1 MIYFSDNEYK
11 FYTSRVEFLS
21 SEYGKQWAYC
31 TDTSVQ
37 DYIDM
42 VKAYPWQFSNLSH
55 AQVEPTT
62 EQKERLNLLNDL
74 KAEHKNTYESE
85 CVLFVEHGA
94 ILEDTRSEFLIP
106 LKDQYASITADYLE
120 RVRMQEAKAKRQGE
134 IDTII
139 VTTAAGNSF
148 DGDEASQTRMTRA
161 ITSLQPGETM
171 PWVLADNVAA
181 DVSKEE
187 LQEALR
193 LAGTVQTEI
202 WLRPYSV

>member
-31 TDTSVQ
+31 TDTNVQ

-42 VKAYPWQFSNLSH
+42 VKTYPWQFSNLSH
-55 AQVEPTT
+55 TQVEPTE
-62 EQKERLNLLNDL
+62 EQKERLVLLNDL
-74 KAEHKNTYESE
+74 EAEHKNTYESE

-120 RVRMQEAKAKRQGE
+120 RVRMQEAKAKRQAE
-134 IDTII
+134 IDAII

-202 WLRPYSV
+202 WLRPYI

>member
-11 FYTSRVEFLS
+11 FYTSKVEFLS
-21 SEYGKQWAYC
+21 SEYGKQSAYC
-31 TDTSVQ
+31 TNVQ

-42 VKAYPWQFSNLSH
+42 VKTYPWQFSNLSH
-55 AQVEPTT
+55 IQVEPTG
-62 EQKERLNLLNDL
+62 EQKERLDLLNNL
-74 KAEHKNTYESE
+74 EAEHKNTYESE
-85 CVLFVEHGA
+85 CVLFVEYGA

-106 LKDQYASITADYLE
+106 LKDQYASITAGYLE
-120 RVRMQEAKAKRQGE
+120 RVRMQEAKAKRQAE
-134 IDTII
+134 IDSII

-202 WLRPYSV
+202 WLRPYT

>member
-11 FYTSRVEFLS
+11 FYTSKVEFLS

-31 TDTSVQ
+31 TETGVQ

-55 AQVEPTT
+55 AQVEPTA
-62 EQKERLNLLNDL
+62 EQKERLDLLNSL
-74 KAEHKNTYESE
+74 EAEHKNTYESE

-94 ILEDTRSEFLIP
+94 ILEDTRSEFLTP
-106 LKDQYASITADYLE
+106 LKDQYASITTDYLE
-120 RVRMQEAKAKRQGE
+120 RARMQEAKARRQAE
-134 IDTII
+134 IDAIV
-139 VTTAAGNSF
+139 VTTVAGNSF

-202 WLRPYSV
+202 WLRPYI

>member
-11 FYTSRVEFLS
+11 FYTSKVEFLS
-21 SEYGKQWAYC
+21 SEYGKQSAYC
-31 TDTSVQ
+31 TNVQ

-42 VKAYPWQFSNLSH
+42 VKTYPWQFSNLSH
-55 AQVEPTT
+55 AQVRPTA
-62 EQKERLNLLNDL
+62 EQKERLDLLNDL
-74 KAEHKNTYESE
+74 EAEHKNTYESE

-106 LKDQYASITADYLE
+106 LKEQYASITADYLE
-120 RVRMQEAKAKRQGE
+120 RVRMQEAKAKRQAE
-134 IDTII
+134 IDSII

-202 WLRPYSV
+202 WLRPYI

>member
-11 FYTSRVEFLS
+11 FYTSKVEFLS

-31 TDTSVQ
+31 TDTDVQ

-55 AQVEPTT
+55 TQVKPTT
-62 EQKERLNLLNDL
+62 EQKERLDLLNGL
-74 KAEHKNTYESE
+74 GAEHKNTYESE

-94 ILEDTRSEFLIP
+94 ILEDARSEFLIP

-120 RVRMQEAKAKRQGE
+120 RVRMQEAKASRQAE
-134 IDTII
+134 IDAII

>member
-21 SEYGKQWAYC
+21 SEYGKQSAYC
-31 TDTSVQ
+31 TNVQ

-42 VKAYPWQFSNLSH
+42 VKTYPWQFSNLSH
-55 AQVEPTT
+55 TQVEPTE
-62 EQKERLNLLNDL
+62 EQKERLALLNNL
-74 KAEHKNTYESE
+74 EAEHKDIYESE

-106 LKDQYASITADYLE
+106 LKDQYASITAEYLE
-120 RVRMQEAKAKRQGE
+120 RVRMQEAKATRQAE
-134 IDTII
+134 IDAII

-148 DGDEASQTRMTRA
+148 DGDEASQTRMIRA
-161 ITSLQPGETM
+161 IMALQPGETM
-171 PWVLADNVAA
+171 PWVLAENVAA
-181 DVSKEE
+181 DVSREE

-202 WLRPYSV
+202 WLRPYI

>member
-1 MIYFSDNEYK
+1 MIHFSDNEYK

-31 TDTSVQ
+31 TDANVQ

-42 VKAYPWQFSNLSH
+42 VKTYSWQFSNLSH
-55 AQVEPTT
+55 TQVKPTA
-62 EQKERLNLLNDL
+62 EQKERLDLLNDL
-74 KAEHKNTYESE
+74 EAEHKNTYESE
-85 CVLFVEHGA
+85 CALFVEHGA

-106 LKDQYASITADYLE
+106 LKDQYTSITADYLE
-120 RVRMQEAKAKRQGE
+120 RVKRQEAKAKRQAE
-134 IDTII
+134 IDSII
-139 VTTAAGNSF
+139 VTTTAGNSF
-148 DGDEASQTRMTRA
+148 DGDEASQSRMTRA
-161 ITSLQPGETM
+161 IISLQPGETI

-193 LAGTVQTEI
+193 LAGTAQTEI
-202 WLRPYSV
+202 WLRPYI

>member
-31 TDTSVQ
+31 TETGVQ

-55 AQVEPTT
+55 AQVKPTA
-62 EQKERLNLLNDL
+62 EQKERLDLLNDL
-74 KAEHKNTYESE
+74 EAEHKNTYESE

-106 LKDQYASITADYLE
+106 LKDQYASITTDYLE
-120 RVRMQEAKAKRQGE
+120 RVRMQEAKAKRQAE
-134 IDTII
+134 IDAII

-161 ITSLQPGETM
+161 IMSLQSGETM
-171 PWVLADNVAA
+171 PWVLAENVAA

-202 WLRPYSV
+202 WLRPYI

>member
-31 TDTSVQ
+31 TDTNVQ
-37 DYIDM
+37 DYTDM
-42 VKAYPWQFSNLSH
+42 VKTYPWQFSNLSH
-55 AQVEPTT
+55 TQVEPTE
-62 EQKERLNLLNDL
+62 EQKERLDLLNDL
-74 KAEHKNTYESE
+74 EAEHKNTYESE

-106 LKDQYASITADYLE
+106 LKDQYTNITADYLE
-120 RVRMQEAKAKRQGE
+120 RVRMQEAKAKRQAE
-134 IDTII
+134 IDAII

-161 ITSLQPGETM
+161 IMSLQPGETM
-171 PWVLADNVAA
+171 PWVLAENVAA

-202 WLRPYSV
+202 WLRPYI